1 MQWLSKCLS
10 VLVPRLPLFARP
22 VPIDIANTRDSEAM
36 CRLPRRDGRHRH
48 RGATRAGRNVSVRRN
63 TRESF
68 VTMATRY
75 RSTFTPADPVV
86 TPTTEEVYRY
96 VHNVTCVSAFASF
109 LPSVLSPSPSL
120 LPLYFVQPPLSSLPS
135 FLPSLLSVRFPA
147 PPVPPTREF
156 PFRLKRDL
164 AVVCAETNR

>member
-22 VPIDIANTRDSEAM
+22 APIDIANTRDSEAM

-109 LPSVLSPSPSL
+109 LPSVLSSPPSL

-135 FLPSLLSVRFPA
+135 FLPSFLAFCPISRSTCSPDKRIPLPPETRSCRRVR
-147 PPVPPTREF
+147 
-156 PFRLKRDL
+156 RD
-164 AVVCAETNR
+164 

>member
-22 VPIDIANTRDSEAM
+22 APIDIANTRDSEAM

-86 TPTTEEVYRY
+86 TSTTEEVYRY
-96 VHNVTCVSAFASF
+96 VHNVTCVRRLLPSF
-109 LPSVLSPSPSL
+109 LPSFLPPFPSSSL
-120 LPLYFVQPPLSSLPS
+120 FRPAPLSSLPS
-135 FLPSLLSVRFPA
+135 FLPSFLAFCPISRSTCSPDKRIPLPPETRSCRRVR
-147 PPVPPTREF
+147 
-156 PFRLKRDL
+156 RD
-164 AVVCAETNR
+164 